1 MKNCSSHIYPN
12 DMKEIYDEENVFGF
26 YKRNLS
32 FDGKRY
38 EVKLPLKTNYESL
51 PDNYVVTKSRLV
63 RLQKQLNLNP
73 ELRESYD
80 TTIKTYLDENIVEEV
95 KNDENF
101 ENFHYLPYRAVI
113 RNEGAQSKYV

>member
-1 MKNCSSHIYPN
+1 MENCFSHIYPN

-51 PDNYVVTKSRLV
+51 PDNYIITKSRLV

-113 RNEGAQSKYV
+113 RNERAQSKYV